1 MLSSSPS
8 KIHEPLVIGVSP
20 RLTDRRRRQEL
31 RNTRVI
37 GNDVWSWSTQL
48 SGAGPGG
55 RRNRA
60 WSGLVTSR
68 SAESTAPVHGRLGS
82 LYRTVGVSPFCV
94 GGGTTVRAGA
104 VAIQSAIAARPTE
117 P

>member
-1 MLSSSPS
+1 M
-8 KIHEPLVIGVSP
+8 VAVG
-20 RLTDRRRRQEL
+20 
-31 RNTRVI
+31 NTRAVVA
-37 GNDVWSWSTQL
+37 GKFTTMTAELLALRDLVMACGHGQL
-48 SGAGPGG
+48 SVRVAGPGG

-68 SAESTAPVHGRLGS
+68 SAESTAPVHGRLES
-82 LYRTVGVSPFCV
+82 LYRAVGVSLFGV

>member
-1 MLSSSPS
+1 MTCAELMAPTSWRATLPGSRQPQVMACGQGQPS
-8 KIHEPLVIGVSP
+8 V
-20 RLTDRRRRQEL
+20 
-31 RNTRVI
+31 RV
-37 GNDVWSWSTQL
+37 
-48 SGAGPGG
+48 AGPGG

-68 SAESTAPVHGRLGS
+68 SAESTTPVHGRLDS
-82 LYRTVGVSPFCV
+82 LYRAVGVSLFCV
-94 GGGTTVRAGA
+94 GGGTTGRAGA